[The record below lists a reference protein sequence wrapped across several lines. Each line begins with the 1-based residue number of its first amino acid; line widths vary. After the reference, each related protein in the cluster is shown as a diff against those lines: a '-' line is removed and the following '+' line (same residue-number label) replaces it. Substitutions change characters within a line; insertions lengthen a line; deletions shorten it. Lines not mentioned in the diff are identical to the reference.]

1 LGVSGKVG
9 TVMIAITGSFF
20 LVSELVR
27 RRRGGG
33 RGGMGRRVERARS
46 TEEGKRVWLFL
57 KDAGR

>member
-27 RRRGGG
+27 RRRG
-33 RGGMGRRVERARS
+33 RGWMMVLGMEMR
-46 TEEGKRVWLFL
+46 
-57 KDAGR
+57 DN